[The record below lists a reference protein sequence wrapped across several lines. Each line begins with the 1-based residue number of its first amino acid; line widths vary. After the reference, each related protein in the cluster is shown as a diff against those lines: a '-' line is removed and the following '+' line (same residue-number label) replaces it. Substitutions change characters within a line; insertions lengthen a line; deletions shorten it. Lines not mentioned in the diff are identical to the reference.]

1 MGALEN
7 QIRENE
13 SFDSLMEL
21 YKLQLE
27 ENRKLKLK
35 IKELENK
42 NVVKA

>member
-13 SFDSLMEL
+13 SFDSLIEL

-27 ENRKLKLK
+27 DNRKLKLK